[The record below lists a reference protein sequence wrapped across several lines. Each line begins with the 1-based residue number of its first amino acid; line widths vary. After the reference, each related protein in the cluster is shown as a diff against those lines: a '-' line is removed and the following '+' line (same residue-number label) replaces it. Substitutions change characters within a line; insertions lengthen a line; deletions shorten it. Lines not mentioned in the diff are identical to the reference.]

1 MDQNLKF
8 GQVGRFIYEF
18 QRVRATLAGL
28 YRMLADGAPD
38 GEQSEMALTDM
49 ASLAAALFA
58 QRRAA
63 DAVAVSG
70 FNALIEIVQKYGARL
85 DELLARVDL
94 DNVPDEA
101 EIQGLLN
108 CQHELERYQR
118 LLASTPD
125 ARTAPP
131 I

>member
-1 MDQNLKF
+1 MDENSKF

-28 YRMLADGAPD
+28 YQMLEEGAPQGD
-38 GEQSEMALTDM
+38 ELGVPE
-49 ASLAAALFA
+49 LANRTAALFA

-63 DAVAVSG
+63 DVVAVSG
-70 FNALIEIVQKYGARL
+70 FNAMIEVVQKYGARL
-85 DELLARVDL
+85 DELLAQVDL

-101 EIQGLLN
+101 EIEGLLN

-118 LLASTPD
+118 LLGST
-125 ARTAPP
+125 
-131 I
+131 

>member
-1 MDQNLKF
+1 MNENRKF
-8 GQVGRFIYEF
+8 AQVGRFIYEF

-28 YRMLADGAPD
+28 YQMLEDAKAPQLD
-38 GEQSEMALTDM
+38 LAEL
-49 ASLAAALFA
+49 ASRTAALFA

-70 FNALIEIVQKYGARL
+70 FNAVIEVVQKYGARL
-85 DELLARVDL
+85 EELLAHIDL
-94 DNVPDEA
+94 DNVPDET

-118 LLASTPD
+118 LLAATV
-125 ARTAPP
+125 
-131 I
+131 